1 MLLCCVSAHIETI
14 RLQFAYNAKVESYAQ
29 RRSDIAAPKLAFHG
43 EIFEL
48 LDGPSF
54 EELALFTLDVTCAEH
69 PLPMGRRAYGD
80 SSERVEAEVRALF
93 TPIDARNILE
103 VYVSFQSALSVTP
116 PNGLRGS
123 RSRK

>member
-14 RLQFAYNAKVESYAQ
+14 QLQFAFNDRVQSYA
-29 RRSDIAAPKLAFHG
+29 RRQSDIAAPKLAFHA

-48 LDGPSF
+48 LDGPPF
-54 EELALFTLDVTCAEH
+54 EDLVLFALDVTCAEH

-80 SSERVEAEVRALF
+80 SLERVEAEVRALF

-116 PNGLRGS
+116 PSGLRGS